1 MHLCATAWAFG
12 FIKFIDSMV
21 HAHNRYLYFT
31 ACMLRSK
38 WANILELVQCEIVNV
53 ISGDEIDAY
62 MLRYVH
68 VCSNG
73 WIASY
78 ISFIHSHESIYNS
91 KN

>member
-1 MHLCATAWAFG
+1 
-12 FIKFIDSMV
+12 MV
-21 HAHNRYLYFT
+21 HAHNHYLYFT
-31 ACMLRSK
+31 NCMLRSK

-68 VCSNG
+68 VCNNG

-78 ISFIHSHESIYNS
+78 ISLIHSHTVMKVFIILKISLIIIRKTS
-91 KN
+91 KHLCK

>member
-1 MHLCATAWAFG
+1 
-12 FIKFIDSMV
+12 MV
-21 HAHNRYLYFT
+21 HAHNHYLYFT
-31 ACMLRSK
+31 VCMLRSK

-68 VCSNG
+68 VCNNG

-78 ISFIHSHESIYNS
+78 ISLIHSHTVMKVFIILKISLIIIIRKTS
-91 KN
+91 KHLCK

>member
-1 MHLCATAWAFG
+1 
-12 FIKFIDSMV
+12 
-21 HAHNRYLYFT
+21 
-31 ACMLRSK
+31 MLRSK

-68 VCSNG
+68 VCNNG

-78 ISFIHSHESIYNS
+78 ISLIHCMVLAASWGEPQAYFLVKVKHCTCIATV
-91 KN
+91 